1 LGDRVVRERYNRE
14 LDLLKQKVLT
24 MGLLSQKTII
34 DSVEVLRTLDI
45 EFAREII
52 ERDNVIDNYEIY
64 IERCATRLLALQQ
77 PLARDLRLITSSI
90 KIAIDLERMSDLAV
104 NIAEITEKIEGE
116 HVKPLVDIP
125 KMAEVAEDMV
135 KNAIKAFETS
145 DMELAKAAASED
157 DKIDRLFSDV
167 WMELI
172 GMMIK
177 DPAIITNATH
187 LMFVL
192 RYLERIGDHASN
204 ISESVVYMVSGERV
218 DLN

>member
-1 LGDRVVRERYNRE
+1 VVRDRYNRE
-14 LDLLKQKVLT
+14 LASLKQKVLN
-24 MGLLSQKTII
+24 MGEISQRTII
-34 DSVEVLRTLDI
+34 DSVEALRTLDV
-45 EFAREII
+45 ELAREVM
-52 ERDNVIDNYEIY
+52 ERDPVIDSYEMQ